1 MKEKITKFLK
11 NKHTPKLLFII
22 GIAGMLLIFAST
34 FFEDK
39 DEEKLPA
46 AEVFDGE
53 AYKQE
58 LEGEVVGIVTALCG
72 DAEAVV
78 TVTLDSGPVYEYA
91 DQIKRNNAADS
102 EATSEESERTYVT
115 VRDAN
120 GGETPLLITS
130 RLPKVRGVTVVC
142 AYEDEE
148 CAERIK
154 SAVTAALDIN
164 SRQIYIGRKIR

>member
-11 NKHTPKLLFII
+11 SKQTPKLLFII
-22 GIAGMLLIFAST
+22 GMAGILLIFAST
-34 FFEDK
+34 FFGGEE
-39 DEEKLPA
+39 EEKLPA
-46 AEVFDGE
+46 AEVFDGA

-58 LEGEVVGIVTALCG
+58 LENEVSGIVAALCG
-72 DAEAVV
+72 DGEAVV

-91 DQIKRNNAADS
+91 DQTKRNNAADS
-102 EATSEESERTYVT
+102 ETTSEESERTYVT

-142 AYEDEE
+142 AYSDEE